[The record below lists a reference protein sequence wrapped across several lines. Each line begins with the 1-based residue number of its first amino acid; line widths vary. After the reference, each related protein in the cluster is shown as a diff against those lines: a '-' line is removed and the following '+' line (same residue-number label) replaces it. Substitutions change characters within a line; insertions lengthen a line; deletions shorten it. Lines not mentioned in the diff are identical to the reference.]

1 MTPSQDLNC
10 LTTVVLQ
17 KWPPHKTSI
26 VLLLLYYRN
35 DLLTRPQLSYYCCI
49 TEMTSSQDL
58 NCLTTVVLQKWP
70 PHKTSI
76 VLLLLYYRNGRIFT
90 LFCLFWNNLIYFGII
105 STFCFCKWTTTNS
118 SLNLVQVFKYLVM
131 WQIKW
136 TLN

>member
-1 MTPSQDLNC
+1 LESVLKVTKMTPSQDLNC

-70 PHKTSI
+70 PHKTSF
-76 VLLLLYYRNGRIFT
+76 VLLLLYYRNDLLTRPQLSYYCCTTEMVEFS
-90 LFCLFWNNLIYFGII
+90 LYFV
-105 STFCFCKWTTTNS
+105 CFETIWYI
-118 SLNLVQVFKYLVM
+118 LVL
-131 WQIKW
+131 
-136 TLN
+136 